1 MLREFIY
8 PSDDVTQARP
18 AIQNLKRST
27 KWLRET
33 LKIAPRSL
41 PKLEGDIRVQFGKFV
56 ERVFP
61 VDNELPAE
69 LARGKPQL
77 RDYTFTTHEHGSVR
91 PFDKT
96 GIIMEHTCSS
106 PSPHKP
112 GM

>member
-1 MLREFIY
+1 MFLTMLRELIY

-18 AIQNLKRST
+18 AIQNLQRST

-41 PKLEGDIRVQFGKFV
+41 PKFEGDIRVQFGKFA

-61 VDNELPAE
+61 FDNELPAE
-69 LARGKPQL
+69 LSKGKL
-77 RDYTFTTHEHGSVR
+77 ELTDYTFITHEHLSVR
-91 PFDKT
+91 RFDKT
-96 GIIMEHTCSS
+96 RVIIE